1 MRICIDLDGVISNL
15 KKDDENY
22 KDVKPKR
29 GAVKKIK
36 SLKKRGHL
44 IIIYTA
50 RHMKTC
56 NGNMSKVIS
65 KIGLTT
71 LNWLKK
77 YEIPYDEIYFGKPW
91 AHIYIDDNAL
101 RFSSW
106 SKINSDGSNLP
117 KSKENKIRKRN

>member
-44 IIIYTA
+44 IIHLYSKA
-50 RHMKTC
+50 YE
-56 NGNMSKVIS
+56 NM
-65 KIGLTT
+65 
-71 LNWLKK
+71 
-77 YEIPYDEIYFGKPW
+77 
-91 AHIYIDDNAL
+91 
-101 RFSSW
+101 
-106 SKINSDGSNLP
+106 
-117 KSKENKIRKRN
+117 